1 MINAFA
7 SIARPELFSMRAFVD
22 AKSLASVHGCQ
33 SEPQRERVLGE
44 VAKKSFIALPVKGG
58 HSGLLP

>member
-22 AKSLASVHGCQ
+22 AKSLASVHWCQ
-33 SEPQRERVLGE
+33 SEPQRESVG
-44 VAKKSFIALPVKGG
+44 
-58 HSGLLP
+58 